1 MTSPSIVIN
10 IFYIKINSI
19 ENTST
24 FNVGQSLLAD
34 LNNSDKRSQ
43 GVGQQYGDE
52 SGFIGTKSGVD
63 DRDIIDSPSQ
73 KNSIPFKNSK
83 SQGGL

>member
-34 LNNSDKRSQ
+34 LNSSDKKTQ
-43 GVGQQYGDE
+43 GVGAQYGDE

-63 DRDIIDSPSQ
+63 DRDIIDTPSQ
-73 KNSIPFKNSK
+73 KISSPFDPNHK
-83 SQGGL
+83 GGI